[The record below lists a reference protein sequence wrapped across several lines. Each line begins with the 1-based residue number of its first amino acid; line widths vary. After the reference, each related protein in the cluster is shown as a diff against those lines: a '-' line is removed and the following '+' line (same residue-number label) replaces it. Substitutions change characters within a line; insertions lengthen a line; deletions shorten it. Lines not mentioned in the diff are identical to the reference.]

1 MIGIPMIDLE
11 LLRAFLAVFRH
22 GSVTKAA
29 KALAISQSTMSS
41 RLQTLEQR
49 VGKTLFKRQG
59 RGIRP
64 TADARALA
72 RFISPHIDDLEII
85 FEGFRHRNNGLR
97 GTVRIASGLEFVQ
110 QFMLP
115 KLGPLVE
122 MGIRPE
128 FVSGPADERVD
139 ALVAGQADL
148 AVLTTSVRHPSI
160 ASALMHREKFIL
172 VAAPRWVSRIEG
184 GVEASISGGD
194 VPMLA
199 YAQTLPMIRQFWME
213 VFGSQPLFEPA
224 AVLPDLRSLVSS
236 AAAGIG
242 ATVVP
247 DYLCVEQIAAGKLIH
262 LCQKEAQPV
271 NEIHLAWKRSGTQ
284 HPRNAIVRDLLLKK
298 SS

>member
-1 MIGIPMIDLE
+1 MIDLE
-11 LLRAFLAVFRH
+11 LLRAFLAVFRY

-41 RLQTLEQR
+41 RVQTLEQST
-49 VGKTLFKRQG
+49 GKTLFIRQG

-64 TADARALA
+64 TPDARALA
-72 RFISPHIDDLEII
+72 RFISPHIDDLESI
-85 FEGFRHRNNGLR
+85 FEGFRHKNSSLR
-97 GTVRIASGLEFVQ
+97 GTIRIASGLEFVQ

-115 KLGPLVE
+115 KLGPLIE

-139 ALVAGQADL
+139 ALIVGQAHL

-172 VAAPRWVSRIEG
+172 VAAPRWVSRIDG
-184 GVEASISGGD
+184 DAEASISGGE

-199 YAQTLPMIRQFWME
+199 YAQTLPMIRRFWME
-213 VFGSQPLFEPA
+213 VFGSEPLFEPA

-236 AAAGIG
+236 AVAGIG

-247 DYLCVEQIAAGKLIH
+247 DYLCVEELVAGKLIH
-262 LCQKEAQPV
+262 LCKEQTQPA

-284 HPRNAIVRDLLLKK
+284 HPRNAVVRDLLLKK
-298 SS
+298 SP